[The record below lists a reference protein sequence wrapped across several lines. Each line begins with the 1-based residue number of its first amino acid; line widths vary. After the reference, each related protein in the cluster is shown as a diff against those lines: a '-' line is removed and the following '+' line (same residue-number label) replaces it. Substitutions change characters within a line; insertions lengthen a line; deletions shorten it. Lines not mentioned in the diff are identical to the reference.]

1 MNNTEKII
9 KIIPI
14 AKRKLKR
21 RNIPEEWVKET
32 IKSPIEVVEGY
43 GSRKVAHKKY
53 IIDNKEYLLR
63 VIFEKREEIYEV
75 ITAYLTSK
83 VTYYLKEEKDED

>member
-32 IKSPIEVVEGY
+32 IKSPIEVVEG
-43 GSRKVAHKKY
+43 
-53 IIDNKEYLLR
+53 
-63 VIFEKREEIYEV
+63 
-75 ITAYLTSK
+75 
-83 VTYYLKEEKDED
+83 

>member
-1 MNNTEKII
+1 LTL
-9 KIIPI
+9 P
-14 AKRKLKR
+14 
-21 RNIPEEWVKET
+21 
-32 IKSPIEVVEGY
+32 EGY